1 MPNIS
6 LQGYY
11 CTASFTNNSQKM
23 KLLCLPHAGSG
34 AAGYAAWNS
43 HLGPAIEV
51 IPVAL
56 PGRDGRLATP
66 ALTDMGRLVDTLLD
80 ELAPRLDGPYAL
92 FGHSM
97 GAHVAFELA
106 RALRRHGQP
115 LPAGLIVSGAR
126 APHLGRLPPL
136 AHLADDEL
144 LRAVAL
150 RYGTTLAPEMMD
162 IVRLM
167 LPTLRA
173 DIQLIE
179 SHTYRDEAPLD
190 LPITAFAGIDDPA
203 IPVSEVRQWGRHAI
217 EHFTFRSFPGGHFF
231 HTETPNA
238 FLRSLTDTLT
248 KLGA

>member
-1 MPNIS
+1 
-6 LQGYY
+6 
-11 CTASFTNNSQKM
+11 M
-23 KLLCLPHAGSG
+23 KLLCFPHAGSG
-34 AAGYAAWNS
+34 AAGYAGWNTQ
-43 HLGPAIEV
+43 LGPCTEV

-56 PGRDGRLATP
+56 PGRDARLSTP
-66 ALTDMGRLVDTLLD
+66 AITDMGRLVATLLD

-97 GAHVAFELA
+97 GGHIAFELA
-106 RALRRHGQP
+106 RAVRRHGLP
-115 LPAGLIVSGAR
+115 MPAGLIVSGAR

-136 AHLADDEL
+136 SHLADDEL

-150 RYGTTLAPEMMD
+150 RYGTVLAPEMMD

-179 SHTYRDEAPLD
+179 THTYRDEAPLD

-203 IPVSEVRQWGRHAI
+203 IPISDARQWGRHAV
-217 EHFTFRSFPGGHFF
+217 EHFHFRSFPGGHFF
-231 HTETPNA
+231 HTESPQL
-238 FLRSLTDTLT
+238 FLHSLADTLGR
-248 KLGA
+248 L